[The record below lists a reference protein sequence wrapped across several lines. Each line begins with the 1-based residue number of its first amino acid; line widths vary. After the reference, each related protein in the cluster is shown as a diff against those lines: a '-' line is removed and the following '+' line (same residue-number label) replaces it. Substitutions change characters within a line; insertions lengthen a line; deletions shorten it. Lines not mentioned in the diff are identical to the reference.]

1 MIQYFGVLVGCRG
14 TRPSE
19 FGGYLVAKLYCKA
32 DIAMEVL
39 HKNISD
45 TKMIKHLT
53 PLILIAF
60 NMKKRAKNV
69 VLLKT
74 PIKYCLEY
82 GIHFFFF
89 FGV

>member
-1 MIQYFGVLVGCRG
+1 
-14 TRPSE
+14 
-19 FGGYLVAKLYCKA
+19 
-32 DIAMEVL
+32 MEAL

-45 TKMIKHLT
+45 TKTMKHLT

-74 PIKYCLEY
+74 PIKYFLEY
-82 GIHFFFF
+82 GIHFLFFF
-89 FGV
+89 LGFNEIIGLNGSEVLNLIIIL

>member
-1 MIQYFGVLVGCRG
+1 
-14 TRPSE
+14 
-19 FGGYLVAKLYCKA
+19 
-32 DIAMEVL
+32 MEAL

-45 TKMIKHLT
+45 TKTMKHLT

-60 NMKKRAKNV
+60 NRKKRAKNV

-74 PIKYCLEY
+74 PIKYFLEY

-89 FGV
+89 FLGFNEIIGLNGSEVLNLIIIL

>member
-1 MIQYFGVLVGCRG
+1 
-14 TRPSE
+14 
-19 FGGYLVAKLYCKA
+19 
-32 DIAMEVL
+32 MEAL

-45 TKMIKHLT
+45 TKTMKHLT

-89 FGV
+89 FWGLMKLLDSMVVRC